1 MLPQV
6 CQNSTCCLITLG
18 VENSIISYSKNSI
31 GSNVRD
37 VNPLRANH
45 KKRHIH
51 SNNLYTQNSVKPEK
65 TMCSE
70 FPNSGKDTA
79 EQIPESKNGNKSKKA
94 GPRELQP
101 GILIGKTVTSV

>member
-1 MLPQV
+1 
-6 CQNSTCCLITLG
+6 
-18 VENSIISYSKNSI
+18 
-31 GSNVRD
+31 
-37 VNPLRANH
+37 
-45 KKRHIH
+45 
-51 SNNLYTQNSVKPEK
+51 
-65 TMCSE
+65 MCSE